1 MGWSGS
7 IATLGR
13 KLGCLKEDLSPV
25 HEEVPERWGAVGGL
39 GGPVVCL
46 AGLQAGQARLP
57 SPSLLGRRAGQGVRF
72 QASGQQAGGPSQV
85 GTAECGW
92 GGWGRRGRRGRTRG
106 ERKSAEWRVRV
117 SEAHVAP
124 RRGWT
129 SY

>member
-72 QASGQQAGGPSQV
+72 QASGQQAGGAFSSGDCGVWMGWLGQT
-85 GTAECGW
+85 GQAGQDERREEEC
-92 GGWGRRGRRGRTRG
+92 
-106 ERKSAEWRVRV
+106 
-117 SEAHVAP
+117 
-124 RRGWT
+124 
-129 SY
+129 